1 MTHGG
6 ANRDKGILYEDQSGA
21 GLGLLCEDQGGA
33 GLEGK
38 MLLINVIG

>member
-21 GLGLLCEDQGGA
+21 GLGILCEEQTEWGGV
-33 GLEGK
+33 GTF
-38 MLLINVIG
+38 M